1 VSDILSILNSLA
13 ADNSRLAKEAIL
25 KANQNNQLLKD
36 VIKLALDPFTQFHI
50 RKIPDYTAIA
60 EKKQD
65 PLYKAILR
73 LSLLSNRTLTGNA
86 GIEHLRIVLSSVCAD
101 DAKVI
106 ERIIAKDL
114 KCGVSDATV
123 NKIWPGLIPEYPCML
138 ASAYEQKLVD
148 KVIWPAIAQVKMD
161 GMRFNAIVKN
171 NKVEFRSRNGKE
183 IVIPDPNIEAPF
195 RHMAAFYGLDMVF
208 DGELMVVDAAGK
220 MLDRKTGNGI
230 LNKAVKGTMSVA
242 EAVQVRATIWDA
254 ITYDAFQAGVE
265 KEQYKDR
272 LAKLCN
278 CISDL
283 KARNTPVAHYVE
295 LVYSKQVQNEY
306 EARTM
311 FEKFLSEGQEG
322 IILKTREG
330 IWENKR
336 SKSLIKFK
344 GELECDLL
352 VVDWEEG
359 TGKNYGRLGAL
370 VLESD
375 CGGIRVNVGTGFS
388 DLDRDNITKANSVG
402 RIVSVKYNARISDKS
417 SGVES
422 LFLPV
427 FIEFRSD
434 KTRADAAKDVK

>member
-1 VSDILSILNSLA
+1 MMIIDILLDVAS
-13 ADNSRLAKEAIL
+13 DNSRIHKETVLRNNADNAVL
-25 KANQNNQLLKD
+25 KE
-36 VIKLALDPFTQFHI
+36 VVRLALNPFVNFYI
-50 RKIPDYTAIA
+50 KKIPPYTPNTSKSIDDLNVA
-60 EKKQD
+60 
-65 PLYKAILR
+65 LGR
-73 LSLLSNRTLTGNA
+73 LKLLSDRILTGNA
-86 GIEHLRIVLSSVCAD
+86 GIDHLRIILESVSPK

-106 ERIIAKDL
+106 ELVIAKDL
-114 KCGVSDATV
+114 KCGASDATA

-138 ASAYEQKLVD
+138 ASAYDQKLVD
-148 KVIWPAIAQVKMD
+148 RVTWPAIAQVKMD

-195 RHMAAFYGLDMVF
+195 RHMATFYGLDMVF

-230 LNKAVKGTMSVA
+230 LNKAVKGTMSVK
-242 EAVQVRATIWDA
+242 EAVQVRATLWDA
-254 ITYDAFQAGVE
+254 ITLDAFQAGIE
-265 KEQYKDR
+265 REQYKDR

-283 KARNTPVAHYVE
+283 KGRNTPVAHYVD
-295 LVYSKQVQNEY
+295 LVYSRQVQNEH

-311 FEKFLSEGQEG
+311 FEKFLAEGQEG

-330 IWENKR
+330 VWENKR

-344 GELECDLL
+344 GELECDLR

-359 TGKNYGRLGAL
+359 TGKNVNRLGAL

-388 DLDRDNITKANSVG
+388 DSDRNSITPESSIG
-402 RIVSVKYNARISDKS
+402 RIVAIKYNARIKDKNSD
-417 SGVES
+417 VES

-434 KTRADAAKDVK
+434 KSQADAAKDVK